1 MGATMM
7 AIGRMART
15 ATARRAVN
23 EARCCCCC
31 QATATAAARRSFFSF
46 AAPAPLEHKASHIL
60 PYKPRDVYAVVAD
73 IDSYEH
79 FVPYASRSRVLSAST
94 SSSTRQ
100 STSSRRLLSTHEL
113 ASKPWI
119 PGTGANAA
127 SAGGDKWEL
136 EAELAVG
143 AMGFDER
150 YKSHVTLVPLHTV
163 TAIAS
168 DSPLFQKL
176 STTWHMTPLFRRS
189 PSSSFSSP
197 KSMSSASTV
206 KDGEEATQTRV
217 ELSLSCTFSS
227 PLHAAVSRAIWDKLT
242 SLMVASFE
250 KRLAKVVGTGGG
262 ETLGERSQ
270 LRSSTTWHR

>member
-1 MGATMM
+1 MLLLLSSHSHSSSEAVILLVRSAGASR
-7 AIGRMART
+7 AQSLSHPPVRSHLNICCRSLAET
-15 ATARRAVN
+15 ACNTHR
-23 EARCCCCC
+23 
-31 QATATAAARRSFFSF
+31 
-46 AAPAPLEHKASHIL
+46 
-60 PYKPRDVYAVVAD
+60 YKPRDVYAVVAD

-163 TAIAS
+163 TVRA
-168 DSPLFQKL
+168 F
-176 STTWHMTPLFRRS
+176 
-189 PSSSFSSP
+189 
-197 KSMSSASTV
+197 
-206 KDGEEATQTRV
+206 
-217 ELSLSCTFSS
+217 LSLCDE
-227 PLHAAVSRAIWDKLT
+227 PWLT
-242 SLMVASFE
+242 IEVLE
-250 KRLAKVVGTGGG
+250 TG
-262 ETLGERSQ
+262 
-270 LRSSTTWHR
+270 HRK